1 MRDAPAY
8 FVVRAGTRVIESWRM
23 LLSLLIDDSLSLA
36 VTPLASRVHFVCL
49 ATLVVLFT
57 AESAAARTRTWD
69 NHVNS
74 VVLYHLS
81 YGGRHSG
88 VVGVI

>member
-1 MRDAPAY
+1 MQDGPGRSPALASWAATSV
-8 FVVRAGTRVIESWRM
+8 FESLWIS
-23 LLSLLIDDSLSLA
+23 LSLLTDGSHRSPSCSQQKD
-36 VTPLASRVHFVCL
+36 
-49 ATLVVLFT
+49 
-57 AESAAARTRTWD
+57 AAARTRTWD

-81 YGGRHSG
+81 YGGPLLHSQ